1 MTTAMCSSGQSKCL
15 ASIVVCLVLHV
26 VLLDDS
32 RWEGSLSSPLPK
44 LLDLSELISS
54 SSDDDDDDD
63 DKLSW
68 SESAASDSMT
78 DAARFLFP
86 FWALEG
92 AALHGTCFFEI

>member
-1 MTTAMCSSGQSKCL
+1 M
-15 ASIVVCLVLHV
+15 VP
-26 VLLDDS
+26 LDNS

-44 LLDLSELISS
+44 LLDSSELVS

-63 DKLSW
+63 DELSW

-78 DAARFLFP
+78 DVACFLFP
-86 FWALEG
+86 FWALES